1 MSTSFSMNKELQELI
16 PAIRRFAFSLTG
28 SDHDAD
34 DLMQN
39 TLERILDKGV
49 PDDVHLTKW
58 AFRVCRNLWID
69 EYRSRKVRQDATQKP
84 ELQESAVDGD
94 KIITNQI
101 TIAQVQRA
109 MNQMPEEL
117 RSILSLVVV
126 EGLSYK
132 EVAST
137 LDIPIGTVM
146 SRISRARVAMVN
158 WFKDQDMRIF
168 A

>member
-1 MSTSFSMNKELQELI
+1 MGKTVAMNKELKELI
-16 PAIRRFAFSLTG
+16 PVIRRFAFSLTG

-49 PDDVHLTKW
+49 PDDANLTKW

-69 EYRSRKVRQDATQKP
+69 EYRSRKVRQEATQKP
-84 ELQESAVDGD
+84 ELQESAIDGD
-94 KIITNQI
+94 KVITNQI

-132 EVAST
+132 EAANT
-137 LDIPIGTVM
+137 LDIPVGTVM

-158 WFKDQDMRIF
+158 WFKDHDMRIF

>member
-1 MSTSFSMNKELQELI
+1 MTEELRELI
-16 PAIRRFAFSLTG
+16 PVIRRFAYSLTG
-28 SDHDAD
+28 SDYDAD

-39 TLERILDKGV
+39 TLERILTKGV
-49 PDDVHLTKW
+49 PDDADLTKW

-69 EYRSRKVRQDATQKP
+69 EYRSRKVRQDATQNP
-84 ELQESAVDGD
+84 ELQEQAFDGNA
-94 KIITNQI
+94 KIADQI
-101 TIAQVQRA
+101 TLSQVHRIMQKL
-109 MNQMPEEL
+109 PEEQ

-137 LDIPIGTVM
+137 LDIPVGTVM
-146 SRISRARVAMVN
+146 SRLSRARNAMIE
-158 WFKDQDMRIF
+158 WFRDHDMRIL

>member
-1 MSTSFSMNKELQELI
+1 MNKQLQMTKQLRELI

-28 SDHDAD
+28 SDYDAD

-39 TLERILDKGV
+39 TLERLLDKGV
-49 PDDVHLTKW
+49 PDDANLTKW

-69 EYRSRKVRQDATQKP
+69 EYRSRKVRQAATEKP
-84 ELQESAVDGD
+84 ELQESAIDGD
-94 KIITNQI
+94 KTIANQI
-101 TIAQVQRA
+101 TLNQVQRA
-109 MNQMPEEL
+109 MNQLPEEQ

-132 EVAST
+132 EVSET
-137 LDIPIGTVM
+137 LNIPVGTVM
-146 SRISRARVAMVN
+146 SRLSRARSAMVD
-158 WFKDQDMRIF
+158 WFNDHDMRIL

>member
-1 MSTSFSMNKELQELI
+1 MNKELKELI
-16 PAIRRFAFSLTG
+16 PVIRRFAFSLTG

-49 PDDVHLTKW
+49 PDDANLTKW

-69 EYRSRKVRQDATQKP
+69 EYRSRKVRQEATQKP
-84 ELQESAVDGD
+84 ELQESAIDGD
-94 KIITNQI
+94 KVITNQI

-132 EVAST
+132 EAANT
-137 LDIPIGTVM
+137 LDIPVGTVM

-158 WFKDQDMRIF
+158 WFKDHDMRIF